1 MPYRELTCATA
12 ERGNL
17 LTGFSGTKSVKIA
30 VGAYKLEGCDKVT
43 VAAGDDLNDTNLVWI
58 DYPALKLSMIKPP
71 AHIGVR
77 GAFAP
82 IDKMQTI

>member
-1 MPYRELTCATA
+1 MCAVCV
-12 ERGNL
+12 RGIAFGTGKTNYNL
-17 LTGFSGTKSVKIA
+17 LS
-30 VGAYKLEGCDKVT
+30 LE
-43 VAAGDDLNDTNLVWI
+43 ARLASDDLNDTNLVWI

-77 GAFAP
+77 EAFAP